1 MADLADKIDDLI
13 CTFDG
18 NVNTT
23 LDTIAMYMFGIFVF
37 VLLTVVILYH
47 LYGKYKKP
55 KQIAASATTSAANEK
70 TQNLGSETKTSVKDL
85 SSGKN
90 VPSGGSAAK
99 TVPSTPPVRKRLGS
113 KSGKIANIST
123 KPKSIILPPPATG
136 AEVES
141 TKWVN
146 ELFLWLYSDLAI
158 VNELVN
164 FWIQS
169 LNESM
174 KQSVA
179 EHGVGV
185 ELIRMLPET
194 HPPSLNNI
202 FCECAPNDDVTI
214 TCDCEVTPSL
224 QLKAFRQKGD
234 KVETSHYRVNVT
246 KLRGRLNIYCITEK
260 LQAEVKFDG
269 WPEIKIL
276 LAQVGSLKNN
286 NLDEQSLQEV
296 IIEIVTS
303 ALRNSCINYNLSQYH
318 GCPRLIRKPP
328 APAQYLPLHYDSM
341 LMNSN
346 SNLSRTG
353 GSGKLTVK
361 VVKAAGLAVDG
372 AKINAYCVIEVDN
385 PPAIH
390 QTGAIFSNTNSPV
403 WEEQCVFD
411 VNAKTKEI
419 MFEVYNN
426 TGHKEN
432 EKNQFLGL
440 AIVSV
445 QELLESP
452 SQRQV
457 ISLQPRPYQNDKVN
471 GTLTLEFMLLDGVEA
486 NGKQTIDEK
495 SYSATPN
502 KSRTITSK
510 TIYSNPLDRDY
521 MMNGVAEKALK
532 DLESQSKNSSNMS
545 PNKSTLIIHSVQKQP
560 QNQNTLQVNQ
570 NMTKRWHEV
579 HFSSKDGNQNQ
590 NYEANVQNPQ
600 DTPDT
605 SQQNGDDQGR
615 GRRRKRDF
623 FGTIRRRLNK
633 SRGRAK
639 SIDRNALSNGE
650 ATADEATTGC
660 HSPSTRSVSA
670 DRARD
675 HSAHSA
681 HSTVGPLPREG
692 SARSSLSEMSGV
704 SGASSRTYLNEASTL
719 ILETVENGIKKYY
732 LVPLSLA
739 QKNKWKKKGTKLH
752 IYNDHTFVAKHLPG
766 GTNCQICNR
775 TLPRRLGK
783 QGYECRDC
791 SLKCH
796 KQCHVRT
803 DSSCPNSTVQNL
815 ELSGSLKIPKLG
827 AGR

>member
-18 NVNTT
+18 AVDNTI
-23 LDTIAMYMFGIFVF
+23 DTIAMYMFGIFVF
-37 VLLTVVILYH
+37 FLLVLVLSYH
-47 LYGKYKKP
+47 IYGKYKKP
-55 KQIAASATTSAANEK
+55 KQASPATT
-70 TQNLGSETKTSVKDL
+70 TSVTSDKSQSLGPDGKTAPKDIANA
-85 SSGKN
+85 KN
-90 VPSGGSAAK
+90 VSSSTSAK

-146 ELFLWLYSDLAI
+146 ELLLWLYSDQAI

-164 FWIQS
+164 LWIQS
-169 LNESM
+169 LNEAM
-174 KQSVA
+174 KSSVA

-185 ELIRMLPET
+185 ELIKMLPET

-214 TCDCEVTPSL
+214 TCDCEVTPSM

-234 KVETSHYRVNVT
+234 KVETSHYRVDVA
-246 KLRGRLNIYCITEK
+246 KLRGRLNIFCITEK

-296 IIEIVTS
+296 IIDIVTS
-303 ALRNSCINYNLSQYH
+303 ALRGTCVNYNLGQYH
-318 GCPRLIRKPP
+318 GCPKLIRKPP
-328 APAQYLPLHYDSM
+328 APAHAQYLPLHYDSM
-341 LMNSN
+341 LLNSN

-353 GSGKLTVK
+353 GCGKLTVK
-361 VVKAAGLAVDG
+361 IVKAAGLAVDS

-385 PPAIH
+385 PPAVH
-390 QTGAIFSNTNSPV
+390 QTGAVSGNANSAV

-426 TGHKEN
+426 KGYKEN

-440 AIVSV
+440 ALVSM

-452 SQRQV
+452 STRQV
-457 ISLQPRPYQNDKVN
+457 LSLQPRPYQDDKIN
-471 GTLTLEFMLLDGVEA
+471 GTLTLEFIIQESIEA
-486 NGKQTIDEK
+486 NGKQSDEK
-495 SYSATPN
+495 SYTATPN

-521 MMNGVAEKALK
+521 MTNGVAEKALK
-532 DLESQSKNSSNMS
+532 DLESQNKNSSNMS
-545 PNKSTLIIHSVQKQP
+545 PNKSTLIIHSVQKQS
-560 QNQNTLQVNQ
+560 QNQNTLQ
-570 NMTKRWHEV
+570 
-579 HFSSKDGNQNQ
+579 DGNQDKNYNQ
-590 NYEANVQNPQ
+590 SYESSVQNTQ
-600 DTPDT
+600 DMPDT

-623 FGTIRRRLNK
+623 FGTIRRRLNR

-639 SIDRNALSNGE
+639 SIERNALSNGE
-650 ATADEATTGC
+650 ATADEATAC
-660 HSPSTRSVSA
+660 HSPSTRSISA

-675 HSAHSA
+675 TSAHSA

-719 ILETVENGIKKYY
+719 ILESVENGIKKYY

-766 GTNCQICNR
+766 GTACQICNR

-791 SLKCH
+791 LLKCH

-803 DSSCPNSTVQNL
+803 DSNCPNSTVQNL